1 VLVQAVIRFLNR
13 RRQSKQRLEE
23 LLSNRQEALRDV
35 LETQQQPSQQPA
47 DGLDG
52 FTLKQLKERC
62 RQQGLKGTSN
72 LKKAELI
79 ARLRAAGGPGTAESA
94 PLMPGAPPTP
104 APAISTS
111 PELEPVQVRLD
122 RLEGLLLRIAK
133 HLGVG

>member
-1 VLVQAVIRFLNR
+1 MGQLAD
-13 RRQSKQRLEE
+13 
-23 LLSNRQEALRDV
+23 ALRGNLRTLAQADARLLRELDSV
-35 LETQQQPSQQPA
+35 LPA

-52 FTLKQLKERC
+52 LTLKQLKERC

-79 ARLRAAGGPGTAESA
+79 ARLRAAGGQGTAGTA
-94 PLMPGAPPTP
+94 TP
-104 APAISTS
+104 ALAASTS
-111 PELEPVQVRLD
+111 PELAAVHARLD